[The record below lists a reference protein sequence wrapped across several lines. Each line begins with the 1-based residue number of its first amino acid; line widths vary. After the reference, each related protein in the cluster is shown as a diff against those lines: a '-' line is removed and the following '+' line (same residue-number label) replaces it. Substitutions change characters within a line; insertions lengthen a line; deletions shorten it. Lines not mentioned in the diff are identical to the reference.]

1 VADVRDRIL
10 RELERTVEQETNHIE
25 IEAHNGSVVLRGRVH
40 SWADLDAARR
50 AAWSV
55 PGVTTVENQ
64 LVVA

>member
-1 VADVRDRIL
+1 M
-10 RELERTVEQETNHIE
+10 EQETNHIE